1 MTMTMTIHSVMVL
14 LVFSPDKDVFADIL
28 CVFDTSY
35 SKSIVDFLQLVDFLF
50 YFFFG
55 VVWNSPDWLLYSC
68 GAFVDVQFELEV
80 FKFSYSIECMLESKL
95 NMQSLVMVLVVLL
108 AGGLIVLRCF
118 C

>member
-50 YFFFG
+50 
-55 VVWNSPDWLLYSC
+55 
-68 GAFVDVQFELEV
+68 
-80 FKFSYSIECMLESKL
+80 
-95 NMQSLVMVLVVLL
+95 
-108 AGGLIVLRCF
+108 
-118 C
+118 